1 MVYTNVFNS
10 QTLETGQ
17 FSRKVQYPQI
27 ERAQA
32 GDRRAEDRFIR
43 KNQRLVFKEAHRYR
57 GLVDWDDLV
66 NAGTL
71 GLSIAIQK
79 FDLSRGFQFST
90 YAVKPIRT
98 EIRQL
103 ICDLRGLSREIT
115 KHLKKIDEAEQD
127 LELELERK
135 PTLDELTER
144 TGYSQRVI
152 TNAWNKARVVDTSS
166 LNVLI
171 GTEQGIECLDF
182 VEDLEQLDSWNFAES
197 INMKDYIA
205 QLPDRESFIVRAR
218 RDGHNYRE
226 IGRMLKLSGE
236 RIRQLYQKA
245 LEYLKHLITYGS
257 CLVRFPQPEKPQ
269 LGHSKET
276 RKPTVKRFD
285 ATRLGGHIG
294 SVIKKISNQT
304 KECFIHEPG
313 ELTNAQKPILAFRR
327 RSDYGIVTE
336 SGHQSTPADQQCC
349 GLGSNQNT
357 WGRNLGVGQEILSV
371 FHLPL
376 AFVYQAVRGFQ
387 QSNESKTRRSTVH
400 LISTHT
406 FEFLGSCFRKEHPR
420 PPNDF

>member
-10 QTLETGQ
+10 QSLETGP

-43 KNQRLVFKEAHRYR
+43 KNQRLVFKEAKRYR

-103 ICDLRGLSREIT
+103 ICEQRGLSREIT

-135 PTLDELTER
+135 PTLDELAER
-144 TGYSQRVI
+144 TGYSHRVI

-166 LNVLI
+166 LNVLT

-182 VEDLEQLDSWNFAES
+182 VEDFEQLDSWDFAES

-218 RDGHNYRE
+218 RDGHSYRE
-226 IGRMLKLSGE
+226 IGTMLKLSGE

-257 CLVRFPQPEKPQ
+257 CLVRFPQPDKTQ
-269 LGHSKET
+269 LIHPEGIE
-276 RKPTVKRFD
+276 KPTVKRVD
-285 ATRLGGHIG
+285 ASRLGGKIG
-294 SVIKKISNQT
+294 RAIQKIFKQT
-304 KECFIHEPG
+304 NKESHIHEPG
-313 ELTNAQKPILAFRR
+313 ELTNAQKHILVCRR
-327 RSDYGIVTE
+327 RSSRGAANVA
-336 SGHQSTPADQQCC
+336 GHRLTSENQRCHQLERTQDDWR
-349 GLGSNQNT
+349 GHLGFSP
-357 WGRNLGVGQEILSV
+357 VILNIIL
-371 FHLPL
+371 LPL
-376 AFVYQAVRGFQ
+376 ALVSQSIRGLQ
-387 QSNESKTRRSTVH
+387 DNDRPSERRSIMSSITSGVSKV
-400 LISTHT
+400 I
-406 FEFLGSCFRKEHPR
+406 EGGYRKEHPR
-420 PPNDF
+420 PPN